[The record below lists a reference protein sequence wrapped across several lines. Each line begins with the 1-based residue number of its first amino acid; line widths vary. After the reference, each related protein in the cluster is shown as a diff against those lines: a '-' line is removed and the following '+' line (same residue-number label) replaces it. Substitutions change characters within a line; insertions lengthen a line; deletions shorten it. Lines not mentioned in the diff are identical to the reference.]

1 MNIIIHLI
9 LKSRRIYYL
18 IPSIHIHKDMNNFIY
33 IYHMKHIKPF
43 QILEGYG
50 YENQEITFQKW
61 VEMKPTILLTNN
73 QISIIKKLIDKW
85 NYDLPGDF
93 SNSGDSNSPRFY
105 RYIIKYDGGKN
116 YKLEIEIAA
125 TDDDW
130 FKVNYFIETFNA
142 GRFCFLTKYYKCDQI
157 GGLIELLEQTFKNIP
172 PYTPI
177 SI

>member
-1 MNIIIHLI
+1 
-9 LKSRRIYYL
+9 
-18 IPSIHIHKDMNNFIY
+18 
-33 IYHMKHIKPF
+33 MKHIKPF

-116 YKLEIEIAA
+116 YKLEIEIAS

-130 FKVNYFIETFNA
+130 FKVTVYESLF
-142 GRFCFLTKYYKCDQI
+142 FLKWRETKYYKCDQI